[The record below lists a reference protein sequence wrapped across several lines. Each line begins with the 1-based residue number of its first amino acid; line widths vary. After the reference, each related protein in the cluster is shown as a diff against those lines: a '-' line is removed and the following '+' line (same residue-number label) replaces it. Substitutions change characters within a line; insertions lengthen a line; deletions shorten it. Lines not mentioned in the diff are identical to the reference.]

1 LTFQTGVLSSMS
13 DAQNKEEGE
22 ERVNRFKI
30 AISKDRMHVSLY
42 PLIGV
47 TDGGLTNL
55 DEIRD
60 ACAKENIKL
69 PIDVEAIEAQIHAE
83 YPQETVIA
91 KGKRPHDG
99 RDGYVTFVVDVSAKP
114 QFIAEPK
121 AGESVDYRSAM
132 QVTLV
137 GPGDVLAEIVPPT
150 PGEQGLDVHGRVL
163 EPQPG
168 IPARIHLGEG
178 VDEKDGKAVAITA
191 GTPSFTDDELLIRR
205 NYILQGDVDFSTG
218 NINFPGTVIIHGNVL
233 DGFEVT
239 SEENIIV
246 NGIITAAKI
255 KAKGYIK
262 CAGGIQGK
270 GKAEVIAGSF
280 VSAMYVES
288 ATIVAETDVMITKDV
303 LHSRIS
309 CLGTLKLGG
318 SIIGG
323 ETIVFRGIECSYLGS
338 EMGVKTVVNIRKHY
352 RQEKAKEL
360 AESVLAEANAILE
373 RVKQWANLSTLDG
386 PAAEKLLSDQKAI
399 QGLIQK
405 RQMFDARVA
414 QFDKQVQDMKTASVK
429 IWGQLYPDVSVASP
443 FSKYISTS
451 PIPGPITVLE
461 SNSAGTMAVVR
472 G

>member
-1 LTFQTGVLSSMS
+1 MNQANSAEKS
-13 DAQNKEEGE
+13 EEGE
-22 ERVNRFKI
+22 ERINRFKI

-47 TDGGLTNL
+47 SDGGLTTL
-55 DEIRD
+55 EEIRD

-69 PIDVEAIEAQIHAE
+69 ALDEAAIDAQLHAE
-83 YPQETVIA
+83 YPVEAIIA

-99 RDGYVTFVVDVSAKP
+99 RDGSVTFVVDVTAKP

-121 AGESVDYRSAM
+121 EGDVVDYRSAM

-137 GPGDVLAEIVPPT
+137 GPGDVLAEIIPPT
-150 PGEQGLDVHGRVL
+150 PGEAGQDVHGRVI
-163 EPQPG
+163 EASPG
-168 IPARIHLGEG
+168 IPARIVLGEG
-178 VDEKDGKAVAITA
+178 VEEKDGKAVAIVA
-191 GTPSFTDDELLIRR
+191 GTPSYYDDELLIRR

-233 DGFEVT
+233 EGFEV
-239 SEENIIV
+239 SSDENIII
-246 NGIITAAKI
+246 NGMVTSAKI

-270 GKAEVIAGSF
+270 GRSEITAGSF
-280 VSAMYVES
+280 VAAMYIES
-288 ATIVAETDVMITKDV
+288 ATVVAETDIMVTKDV

-318 SIIGG
+318 SLIGG
-323 ETIVFRGIECSYLGS
+323 ETITFKGIECSYLGS
-338 EMGVKTVVNIRKHY
+338 EMGVKTTVNIRKHY

-360 AESVLAEANAILE
+360 AESVVVEANAILE
-373 RVKQWANLSTLDG
+373 RTKQWANLAVLDG
-386 PAAEKLLSDQKAI
+386 TGAEKLLQDQKTL

-405 RQMFDARVA
+405 RQLFDTRVA

-429 IWGQLYPDVSVASP
+429 IWGMLYPDVSVASP
-443 FSKYISTS
+443 FSKYLSTS